1 MKYQLLIK
9 QSAEKELERLNTRL
23 RERILARLLLLEHNP
38 RPSGSIKLQAGK
50 GYRLRIGDYRVLY
63 EIDDTARVVTIFAVR
78 HRREAYR

>member
-1 MKYQLLIK
+1 MKHQLLLK

-23 RERILARLLLLEHNP
+23 RERILARLLLLEQNP

-63 EIDDTARVVTIFAVR
+63 EIDDAARVVTIFAVR